1 MTPFISKHTSSP
13 SAAAFLAGALG
24 NGYGFVVA
32 RLSSLMRPQ
41 SESPAEA
48 AERLRVWADQY
59 SEHQPSYAAD
69 LRAAADRCANYAAR

>member
-1 MTPFISKHTSSP
+1 MTALSSKLTSAP
-13 SAAAFLAGALG
+13 STAAFLAGALS

-41 SESPAEA
+41 AESPAEA

-69 LRAAADRCANYAAR
+69 LRAAADRCADFAAR

>member
-1 MTPFISKHTSSP
+1 MTTLASKLTVSP
-13 SAAAFLAGALG
+13 RPAAFLAGALS

-41 SESPAEA
+41 TESPAEA
-48 AERLRVWADQY
+48 AARLHVWADQY